1 MKEST
6 NMHNEHTETE
16 IKKTSNWMG
25 YTNVALGI
33 AISILALMAMF
44 SNPAAKFQLPFVI
57 PPTVAGDQPSWLLT
71 LIGFAIGCY
80 GTIVGIG
87 GGPLILPILVF
98 FYGWENEI
106 LVATSLFIVLLNAAS
121 GCAGYA
127 MQKRIDYKG
136 GIKFTLAA
144 MPGAFISSYIHHL
157 VNLTF
162 FNIIFGVFLIFLAGY
177 TIFSLGKLDKT
188 TEQKQKMLKQA
199 KEEGYRR
206 VRFMDNFGIKYDFYA
221 NDRMGIS
228 MNFLL
233 GFFCGFLGIGG
244 GVFQVPILLFLLFYP
259 THIATATSHFVT
271 LMTCAIALTPHIFL
285 GNVMY
290 GEAMWMGLGVILG
303 AQVGARIA
311 SKLDTKI
318 TLYLF
323 IIILIVFAIKL
334 FFV

>member
-1 MKEST
+1 MDDVNKAS
-6 NMHNEHTETE
+6 
-16 IKKTSNWMG
+16 KYDWVG
-25 YTNVALGI
+25 YINI
-33 AISILALMAMF
+33 AIAFVVAILALMAMF
-44 SNPAAKFQLPFVI
+44 SAPASKVQLPVAL
-57 PPTVAGDQPSWLLT
+57 PPTIAADQPVWLL
-71 LIGFAIGCY
+71 LVIGFAIGCY

-98 FYGWENEI
+98 FYGWENEL

-121 GCAGYA
+121 GCTGYA

-157 VNLTF
+157 INLTF
-162 FNIIFGVFLIFLAGY
+162 FNIIFGIFLIFLAGY
-177 TIFSLGKLDKT
+177 TIFSVGRLDKT
-188 TEQKQKMLKQA
+188 AAQEQRLLRRA
-199 KEEGYRR
+199 KAEGFRQ
-206 VRFMDNFGIKYDFYA
+206 VKFTDNFGIKYNFYA
-221 NDRMGIS
+221 NDKMGIS
-228 MNFLL
+228 MNLLL

-244 GVFQVPILLFLLFYP
+244 GVFQVPILLFLLRYP
-259 THIATATSHFVT
+259 THVATATSHFVT
-271 LMTCAIALTPHIFL
+271 LMTCAIAILPHVFL

-290 GEAMWMGLGVILG
+290 AEATWMGIGVVVG
-303 AQVGARIA
+303 AQVGARVA
-311 SKLDTKI
+311 AKLNTKM

>member
-1 MKEST
+1 MK
-6 NMHNEHTETE
+6 NNNL
-16 IKKTSNWMG
+16 KTHDWIG
-25 YTNVALGI
+25 YANIALGLI
-33 AISILALMAMF
+33 VAIFALIAMF
-44 SNPAAKFQLPFVI
+44 SSPTAKLQLPVPI
-57 PPTVAGDQPSWLLT
+57 PPSVAVDQPIWLLA

-98 FYGWENEI
+98 FYGWENEF
-106 LVATSLFIVLLNAAS
+106 LVATSLFIVLLNAGS
-121 GCAGYA
+121 GCLGYA

-162 FNIIFGVFLIFLAGY
+162 FNLIFGVFLIFLAGY
-177 TIFSLGKLDKT
+177 TLVSMGRIDKT
-188 TEQKQKMLKQA
+188 TEEKQKNLKEA
-199 KEEGYRR
+199 KAQGFRR
-206 VRFMDNFGIKYDFYA
+206 VRFIDNFKISYDFYA
-221 NDRMGIS
+221 NDKMGIS
-228 MNFLL
+228 MNLML

-244 GVFQVPILLFLLFYP
+244 GVFQVPILLFLLNYP

-271 LMTCAIALTPHIFL
+271 LMTCAIAILPHVFL
-285 GNVMY
+285 GNFMY
-290 GEAMWMGLGVILG
+290 GEAMWMGFGVIVG
-303 AQVGARIA
+303 AQVGARLA
-311 SKLDTKI
+311 AKLNTKV

-323 IIILIVFAIKL
+323 IIILIVFAVKL